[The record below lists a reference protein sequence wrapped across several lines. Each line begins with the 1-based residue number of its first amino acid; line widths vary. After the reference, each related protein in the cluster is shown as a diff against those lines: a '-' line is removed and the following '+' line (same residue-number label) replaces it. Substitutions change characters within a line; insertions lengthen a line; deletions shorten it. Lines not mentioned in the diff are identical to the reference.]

1 MGVSAPRCWPFR
13 IVRSCSTS
21 TELRPEVVRM
31 DIDTEPGPRRELAK
45 LWRTPSA
52 RPGVV
57 TTLRALGR
65 WLKRVRQP
73 LPAGG
78 HG

>member
-1 MGVSAPRCWPFR
+1 
-13 IVRSCSTS
+13 
-21 TELRPEVVRM
+21 M
-31 DIDTEPGPRRELAK
+31 DIDTDPGACRELAK
-45 LWRTPSA
+45 LWRTPLA

-57 TTLRALGR
+57 TTLRALGP

-73 LPAGG
+73 LPTGG